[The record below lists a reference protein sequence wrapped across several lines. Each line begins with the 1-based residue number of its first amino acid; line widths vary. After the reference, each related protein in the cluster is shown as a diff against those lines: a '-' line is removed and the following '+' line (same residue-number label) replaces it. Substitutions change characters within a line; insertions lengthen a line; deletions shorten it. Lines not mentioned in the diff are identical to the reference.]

1 MAHDN
6 APLSKIF
13 DVVTGLV
20 AISFSGFQMY
30 TAFAGT
36 FPETVQRSVHLC
48 FALVLIFWMY
58 DFKGRKCRRFSVTGT
73 LFAVCSI
80 VATVYIVY
88 FFNDL
93 VFRQARINNVDAV
106 IGWVIT
112 LAVIETT
119 RRMIGWPLVIVSL
132 ISIAYAY
139 LGDLLPASVAH
150 PGLSL
155 VAISDRF
162 AMDVAASLGIF
173 GLTLGVSTT
182 YVFIFVLFG
191 AFFKETGGT
200 AFIMDFSKAIIGRL
214 TGGSAK
220 LSVISSGM
228 FGSISGSASANVTV
242 TGTMTI
248 PLMIRTG
255 FPPNFAAAVEAT
267 ASSGGLIMPPI
278 MGAVGFIIAEVLGV
292 DYVEVVKAA
301 FLPAM
306 VYFISL
312 FFAVDLYA
320 RKLRL
325 PKLPAEEI
333 PTIMEVVKK
342 RWLSIIPII
351 LLIYLLVILRLS
363 PGLSAFWSIVSMV
376 VLDSIL
382 KFREGIEGVKK
393 AFYGTLN
400 SFRKGAET
408 ALLVVVTLAVVG
420 IPMCVI
426 ATTGIGIKFGS
437 VLIQLGGDNL
447 FLILLLAMIACII
460 LGTGLEAAA
469 AYIMI
474 SIVLV
479 PILSKLGI
487 PAMTSHL
494 FIFYFGVLSN
504 VTPPVAI
511 TSYVASGL
519 AKDSKA
525 FSTAIIGFRLSM
537 AGFLI
542 PFMLIYR
549 EELMMR
555 GEIMGVVYAF
565 LVLVLGCYTFQAAS
579 VGYLFGETNAFLRVL
594 LFLCSILLIFP
605 HRVLDF
611 VGFALIGILF
621 LLQFLLIKRQ
631 GWSKRAKIF
640 SARQ

>member
-1 MAHDN
+1 MADDN
-6 APLSKIF
+6 GTPSKLF
-13 DVVTGLV
+13 DIVTGLV

-58 DFKGRKCRRFSVTGT
+58 DFKGRRCRRFSVTGT
-73 LFAVCSI
+73 VFVLCSI
-80 VATVYIVY
+80 AATVYIVY
-88 FFNDL
+88 FFDDL
-93 VFRQARINNVDAV
+93 IFRQARINNLDAV

-119 RRMIGWPLVIVSL
+119 RRMIGWPLVIVSVV
-132 ISIAYAY
+132 SIVYAY
-139 LGDLLPASVAH
+139 FGDLLPASVAH
-150 PGLSL
+150 SGLSL

-162 AMDVAASLGIF
+162 AMDVAASAGIF

-200 AFIMDFSKAIIGRL
+200 AFIMDFSKAIIGRF

-242 TGTMTI
+242 TGSMTI
-248 PLMIRTG
+248 PLMMRTG

-292 DYVEVVKAA
+292 EYVEVIKAA
-301 FLPAM
+301 FLPAT

-312 FFAVDLYA
+312 FFGVDLFA

-325 PKLPAEEI
+325 PKIPPEEI
-333 PTIMEVVKK
+333 PSVMEVVRK
-342 RWLSIIPII
+342 RWVSIIPI
-351 LLIYLLVILRLS
+351 LLLLYLLVIARLS
-363 PGLSAFWSIVSMV
+363 PGLSAFWSIVSMI
-376 VLDSIL
+376 VLDL
-382 KFREGIEGVKK
+382 LARVRQGVAGVKN
-393 AFYGTLN
+393 ALYGMVD

-426 ATTGIGIKFGS
+426 STTGIGLKFGS
-437 VLIQLGGDNL
+437 VLMDLGGGNL
-447 FLILLLAMIACII
+447 FMILFLAMIACIV
-460 LGTGLEAAA
+460 LGTGLEAAS

-479 PILSKLGI
+479 PTLKKLGI
-487 PAMTSHL
+487 PPMAGHL

-519 AKDSKA
+519 AKDSNA
-525 FSTAIIGFRLSM
+525 FGTALIGFRLSLG
-537 AGFLI
+537 GFLI

-549 EELMMR
+549 GELMMA
-555 GEIMGVVYAF
+555 GTVWGVVYAF
-565 LVLVLGCYTFQAAS
+565 LVLLLGCYAFQAAS
-579 VGYLFGETNAFLRVL
+579 VGYLFGEVGVVMRVL
-594 LFLCSILLIFP
+594 LFLSSVFLIFP
-605 HRVLDF
+605 HELLDF
-611 VGFALIGILF
+611 AGFALIGVLF
-621 LLQFLLIKRQ
+621 FGQYLLVKRR
-631 GWSKRAKIF
+631 GGTTGAGLVP
-640 SARQ
+640 ARE